1 LMSAQEKKEDLRIGV
16 LVCHC
21 GSNIAGF
28 VDVAAVAEYAR
39 SLPDVAFVDEN
50 MYSCADSGLKA
61 IASGVE
67 KEKLNRVVVAACT
80 PVTHEPLFRGTCQG
94 AGLNPYLFEFANIRD
109 QCSWVHQKDK
119 GSGTSK
125 AKDLVRMAVARAR
138 MLRPLEKIGVDVTRS
153 ALVIGGGVSGMTAAV
168 ALARMG
174 FDVKLVEKEERL
186 GGMLRSLHK
195 LYPDSRNSRDVLA
208 AMEQEVQR
216 YPNLEVLTRAEIA
229 TVDGFIG
236 NYKISVSTPEGEK
249 EFDAGA
255 IIVAT
260 GASPLEP
267 SGLFGY
273 DGKRVITQLELE
285 SRMKKG
291 EVKASNIVMIQC
303 AGARI
308 PERRYCSRICC
319 TEAVKNARLLR
330 QINPESA
337 IYILHRGIQ
346 TYDTEF
352 EDFYKNARGDLV
364 YFIRYPD
371 DLPPAVDEGKVT
383 VRDATM
389 GEDLELEADLVVLST
404 PLVPR
409 SDSEVLARQ
418 LRVSQDANGFML
430 EAHVKLRPVDFAT
443 DGIFMAGCCHWPAHV
458 GESVSQ
464 ALAAAS
470 HASIPLT
477 AGRVTVEPVV
487 SVVDSNLCTGC
498 GTCTDNCPYGA
509 INKDEVSH
517 KAIVTDVICKGCGI
531 CATNCPEG
539 AITIN
544 HYRPDQIMAQ
554 VRAAFEETA

>member
-1 LMSAQEKKEDLRIGV
+1 MSTQDGKEGLRIGV
-16 LVCHC
+16 FVCHC

-28 VDVAAVAEYAR
+28 VDVAAVTEYAR
-39 SLPDVAFVDEN
+39 SLPDVVYANEN
-50 MYSCADSGLKA
+50 MYSCADAGLKA
-61 IASGVE
+61 IASGIE
-67 KEKLNRVVVAACT
+67 EANLNRVVVAACT
-80 PVTHEPLFRGTCQG
+80 PITHEPLFRDICRG

-109 QCSWVHQKDK
+109 QCSWVHQKNK
-119 GSGTSK
+119 ESGTEK

-138 MLRPLEKIGVDVTRS
+138 MLRPLEKIGVDVNKS
-153 ALVIGGGVSGMTAAV
+153 ALVIGGGASGMTTSIV
-168 ALARMG
+168 LAKMG
-174 FDVKLVEKEERL
+174 FDVKLVEKEENL

-195 LYPDSRNSRDVLA
+195 LYPDNRNAAEVLQALEDDV
-208 AMEQEVQR
+208 R
-216 YPNLEVLTRAEIA
+216 SYPNLEVMTETELES
-229 TVDGFIG
+229 VDGFIG
-236 NYKISVSTPEGEK
+236 NYKIKVLTPQGPR

-255 IIVAT
+255 IVVAT
-260 GASPLEP
+260 GASPLDP
-267 SGLFGY
+267 SGLFSH

-285 SRMKKG
+285 SLMKKG
-291 EVKASNIVMIQC
+291 AVKGSSIVMIQC

-319 TEAVKNARLLR
+319 TEAIKNARLLKEM
-330 QINPESA
+330 NPEST

-352 EDFYKNARGDLV
+352 EDFYKNARGDLI

-371 DLPPAVDEGKVT
+371 DLPPSVEEGKVS

-389 GEDLELEADLVVLST
+389 GEDLELDADLVVLST

-409 SDSEVLARQ
+409 SDSETLARQ
-418 LRVSQDANGFML
+418 LRVSQDENGFML

-443 DGIFMAGCCHWPAHV
+443 DGIFMAGCCHWPAHI

-477 AGRVTVEPVV
+477 AGRVTVEPVI
-487 SVVDSNLCTGC
+487 SVVDPDLCTGC
-498 GTCTDNCPYGA
+498 GTCSDNCPYAA
-509 INKDEVSH
+509 IAKDEVTH

-539 AITIN
+539 AISIN

-554 VRAAFEETA
+554 VRAAFEEPA